1 MSKGHH
7 EFFRLLMSAVTDQK
21 VADPG
26 PWDKPDDNSFDP
38 DQFVGNPQGQM
49 NSAGFGRKMENYPS
63 YFSNYAAVPGVF
75 AKNMSTK

>member
-1 MSKGHH
+1 H

-38 DQFVGNPQGQM
+38 DQFIGNPQGQM
-49 NSAGFGRKMENYPS
+49 NSAGFGKKMENYPA
-63 YFSNYAAVPGVF
+63 YFSNYAAVPGIF

>member
-1 MSKGHH
+1 
-7 EFFRLLMSAVTDQK
+7 
-21 VADPG
+21 
-26 PWDKPDDNSFDP
+26 
-38 DQFVGNPQGQM
+38 M